1 MLALSTFKLSA
12 FAAATGL
19 ISAVSGTII
28 ESTNPNI
35 FYHGRWDTAPG
46 TWWSGSGFK
55 LAVENLSSLTLNLG
69 KNSTAPLLSIGV
81 SLDWGEFQTVN
92 VSVGSNA
99 IPLGAPK
106 EGKRIVRINVQGW
119 QNNRLHLESLEVND
133 GAKLLPYVPQKLSL
147 QFIGDSLSSVSSNIF
162 PVCETNSDIS
172 LQGQFLPKGIN
183 QAWPFLV
190 GEALKAEH
198 STQVQPGATLTVCRI
213 SCSNDTV

>member
-28 ESTNPNI
+28 ENTNPNI

-69 KNSTAPLLSIGV
+69 KNSTAPVLSIGV

-99 IPLGAPK
+99 IPLGASK

-133 GAKLLPYVPQKLSL
+133 DAKLLPYAPQKLSL
-147 QFIGDSLSSVSSNIF
+147 QFIGDSLSSVSSKIF
-162 PVCETNSDIS
+162 PMR
-172 LQGQFLPKGIN
+172 N
-183 QAWPFLV
+183 Q
-190 GEALKAEH
+190 
-198 STQVQPGATLTVCRI
+198 S
-213 SCSNDTV
+213 